1 LLDDGHAFAKLT
13 TKADRKVSTGEDMM
27 RLVVSMTLA
36 ACAVALVSTA
46 TQAQT
51 PTPAPAPAA
60 AAPAPPSA
68 GGTPEAVPFDI
79 PYGQSIGLERAK
91 EVMAAA
97 EAEAKKRNWKM
108 NIAVVDTNGELVQF
122 ERMEGAQIGSGSISI
137 GKARTAARFRR
148 ESRAFYNAFET
159 GHGYVATLDPTL
171 VASPGGFPLVEGGK
185 LIGAVGCSG
194 GTGDQ
199 DAAVCKMGAEVVK

>member
-1 LLDDGHAFAKLT
+1 
-13 TKADRKVSTGEDMM
+13 M
-27 RLVVSMTLA
+27 RSIVSMTLA
-36 ACAVALVSTA
+36 ACAVALISSSA
-46 TQAQT
+46 FAQ
-51 PTPAPAPAA
+51 APAA
-60 AAPAPPSA
+60 APATPAAPPAA
-68 GGTPEAVPFDI
+68 GGTPDAMPFDI
-79 PYGQSIGLERAK
+79 PYGQSIGLEKAK
-91 EVMAAA
+91 LVMAAA

-122 ERMEGAQIGSGSISI
+122 ERMEGAQIASGSISI

-159 GHGYVATLDPTL
+159 GHGYVSTLDPTL

-199 DAAVCKMGAEVVK
+199 DAAICKVGAEVVK